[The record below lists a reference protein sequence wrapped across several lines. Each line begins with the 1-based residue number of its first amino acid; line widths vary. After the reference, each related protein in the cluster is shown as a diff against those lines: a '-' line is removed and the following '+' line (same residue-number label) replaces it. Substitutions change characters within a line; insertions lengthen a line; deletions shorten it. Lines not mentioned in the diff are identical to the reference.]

1 MTGREEMGHRES
13 LSSSAAAC
21 HRCSSPG
28 DFPCVLRGRA
38 ASSLGIPPE
47 VKGDTSAYT
56 GCVAGAATVGEIEAM
71 LTAAGFEQVHVGLED
86 YVVSAEITAI
96 RP

>member
-1 MTGREEMGHRES
+1 MRPSRPGRVFTGE
-13 LSSSAAAC
+13 
-21 HRCSSPG
+21 
-28 DFPCVLRGRA
+28 
-38 ASSLGIPPE
+38 IPPE

-71 LTAAGFEQVHVGLED
+71 LTAAGFEQVRVEPKDSSREFLREWRPGSRLED
-86 YVVSAEITAI
+86 YVVSADITAI